1 MNIKEF
7 LKNPVGKGAVIPGKN
22 TLLADL
28 DKRYKALLERK
39 EFEFNIYRKKD
50 CFFFHFLI
58 MTEDPERENDY
69 DVVIGFYPTKTQK
82 FDTVITRY
90 DIKIFSNSPSFIYTY
105 AYVAK
110 QNKLLI
116 VDFYNKF
123 DVNVLKKPP
132 VSRNPGKIMGYEKSV
147 YYACKYLVEH
157 ENLLNKAYAKN
168 HSDSNYRKLI
178 KEVRRDS
185 VILQEIKTAK
195 AIKQAK
201 KYETRKQ
208 DKIEKSKIN
217 HIGKSKRL
225 QSSVNYINKIN
236 NKNKGGKITHVG
248 KSKKTKSSVNVIKKK
263 R

>member
-7 LKNPVGKGAVIPGKN
+7 LKNPVGKGEVIPGKN

-28 DKRYKALLERK
+28 DKRYRALLERK

-132 VSRNPGKIMGYEKSV
+132 VSRNTGKIMGYEK
-147 YYACKYLVEH
+147 
-157 ENLLNKAYAKN
+157 
-168 HSDSNYRKLI
+168 
-178 KEVRRDS
+178 
-185 VILQEIKTAK
+185 
-195 AIKQAK
+195 
-201 KYETRKQ
+201 
-208 DKIEKSKIN
+208 
-217 HIGKSKRL
+217 
-225 QSSVNYINKIN
+225 
-236 NKNKGGKITHVG
+236 
-248 KSKKTKSSVNVIKKK
+248 
-263 R
+263 